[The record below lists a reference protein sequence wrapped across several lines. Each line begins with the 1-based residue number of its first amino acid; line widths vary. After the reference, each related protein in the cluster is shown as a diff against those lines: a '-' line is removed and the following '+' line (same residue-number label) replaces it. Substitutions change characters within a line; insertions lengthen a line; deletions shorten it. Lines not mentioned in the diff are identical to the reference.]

1 MSSTRPLTCKGG
13 KRPRDRQR
21 RSRIAAGGVEWRR
34 LTRCGSLSPLRRR
47 PLNEK
52 HLEGPPP
59 SFDTPET
66 STPEVTALLQAWTA
80 GDEGAR
86 DRLIPL
92 VYRELHA
99 LAHHYMAGEQPDA
112 TLQTTGLVNELYVR
126 LVDVRRI
133 GWTGR
138 THFFAVCAQLMRRV
152 LVDLARS
159 RKAAKRGGHAVHVPM
174 DEHLIPSPEP
184 PVDILALDEA
194 LDRLAAFDARKSRV
208 VELRFFGG
216 LDVEETAAA
225 LNVSP
230 QTVLRDWRLAK
241 VWLFRELSGGDPR
254 GA

>member
-1 MSSTRPLTCKGG
+1 
-13 KRPRDRQR
+13 
-21 RSRIAAGGVEWRR
+21 
-34 LTRCGSLSPLRRR
+34 
-47 PLNEK
+47 
-52 HLEGPPP
+52 
-59 SFDTPET
+59 
-66 STPEVTALLQAWTA
+66 
-80 GDEGAR
+80 
-86 DRLIPL
+86 LIPL
-92 VYRELHA
+92 VYRELHS

-152 LVDLARS
+152 LVDVARS

-208 VELRFFGG
+208 VELRFGG
-216 LDVEETAAA
+216 LDVEETAVA
-225 LNVSP
+225 LDVSP
-230 QTVLRDWRLAK
+230 QTCCATGGREGLVVPRTEQEAILVEPERWRQIE
-241 VWLFRELSGGDPR
+241 RSSSR
-254 GA
+254 H

>member
-1 MSSTRPLTCKGG
+1 MGARTTMAFVSAGVVRPGEHGRTVVRCTRQNNKPR
-13 KRPRDRQR
+13 KRP
-21 RSRIAAGGVEWRR
+21 
-34 LTRCGSLSPLRRR
+34 SLGICHGTEVS
-47 PLNEK
+47 E
-52 HLEGPPP
+52 P
-59 SFDTPET
+59 SASEI
-66 STPEVTALLQAWTA
+66 TALLEAWHA
-80 GDEGAR
+80 GDAGAR
-86 DRLIPL
+86 DALIPL

-99 LAHHYMAGEQPDA
+99 LAHHYMAGERPDA
-112 TLQTTGLVNELYVR
+112 TLQTTALVNELYVR
-126 LVDVRRI
+126 LVDVRRV

-152 LVDLARS
+152 LVDMARS
-159 RKAAKRGGHAVHVPM
+159 RKAEKRGGHAVHVPM

-216 LDVEETAAA
+216 LDIEETAAA
-225 LNVSP
+225 LDVSP